1 MELKVDI
8 ITAIFQIRI
17 LLKRSRL
24 FTSEYTNQQLLQKVQ
39 SSTKERDV
47 KKSSSSPIQFFFNV
61 FKRRSSV
68 TSHTSDQSLPLEL
81 DVNIRKSKS
90 QYQIL
95 KTRKLSFEASD
106 LSKHLIKNLQSTINV
121 LIDKEDNKEEEDT
134 EKVLKPSI
142 QKKPIEHSFS
152 GGFSKSNK
160 RK

>member
-1 MELKVDI
+1 
-8 ITAIFQIRI
+8 
-17 LLKRSRL
+17 
-24 FTSEYTNQQLLQKVQ
+24 
-39 SSTKERDV
+39 
-47 KKSSSSPIQFFFNV
+47 
-61 FKRRSSV
+61 
-68 TSHTSDQSLPLEL
+68 L
-81 DVNIRKSKS
+81 DANIKKSKS
-90 QYQIL
+90 QYQIF

-160 RK
+160 RKGKDTEDQSNSNRNRSSGREGDDDSSSSSDKEDPNPRKS